1 MMHMKELTFY
11 LITSFSLF
19 LLIPMSLK
27 AGTDAIPIRM
37 TSDTAIKS
45 TETNTADVRLNEI
58 KAMDNSSLGSS
69 ERKELRKEIRS
80 IRSEGKGM
88 DEANYVEGGH
98 GGVYISVG
106 AAILI
111 VLLLLILI

>member
-1 MMHMKELTFY
+1 
-11 LITSFSLF
+11 
-19 LLIPMSLK
+19 MSLK
-27 AGTDAIPIRM
+27 ADTDAKPIKINLAA
-37 TSDTAIKS
+37 TVKS
-45 TETNTADVRLNEI
+45 TEANTAIVRLDEI
-58 KAMDNSSLGSS
+58 KPMDKAALASS